1 MFLWGRGPKFVYWAL
16 GPIWWCGYLYTG
28 PWALFDDVDTS
39 EEGQMIRE
47 ALDWRIMYERVE
59 EYSPRRL
66 SFSDRM
72 NIGQAST

>member
-1 MFLWGRGPKFVYWAL
+1 
-16 GPIWWCGYLYTG
+16 
-28 PWALFDDVDTS
+28 
-39 EEGQMIRE
+39 MIRE